1 MAYVF
6 NSTFHLMLKI
16 NKRSLISK
24 LNREDEIMEFC
35 LEITF
40 FKSKFLKWIKDF
52 FFLFLFLLA
61 TQVQH
66 EISNKETASLTQC
79 FQLRFSNPRVS

>member
-6 NSTFHLMLKI
+6 NSTVHLMLKI
-16 NKRSLISK
+16 NKTSLISK

-35 LEITF
+35 LELTF
-40 FKSKFLKWIKDF
+40 FKFKFLKWIKDF
-52 FFLFLFLLA
+52 FFLLLFLLA

-66 EISNKETASLTQC
+66 ETSSKETASLTRC
-79 FQLRFSNPRVS
+79 FELRFSNPRVS

>member
-40 FKSKFLKWIKDF
+40 FESKFLK
-52 FFLFLFLLA
+52 
-61 TQVQH
+61 
-66 EISNKETASLTQC
+66 
-79 FQLRFSNPRVS
+79 

>member
-16 NKRSLISK
+16 NKSLISK

-40 FKSKFLKWIKDF
+40 FKSKFLK
-52 FFLFLFLLA
+52 
-61 TQVQH
+61 
-66 EISNKETASLTQC
+66 
-79 FQLRFSNPRVS
+79 